1 MGPIWEFSD
10 KIDVPLHIGYFRVGL
25 CIKILVLKKKITLL
39 VYGAIHLPW
48 GGLLPPKRSFAVL
61 WPPINCLCLREK
73 GTKFG
78 LNYPT
83 VRLSVADYLC
93 PYHSVILHIIQ
104 WKKIYVYPLYEY
116 LWSCTLFNEKNNM
129 FTHFMTLK

>member
-1 MGPIWEFSD
+1 MHQNSCVE
-10 KIDVPLHIGYFRVGL
+10 
-25 CIKILVLKKKITLL
+25 ITNHLIS
-39 VYGAIHLPW
+39 VWAIHLPW
-48 GGLLPPKRSFAVL
+48 GGLLPPKRSFAVH

-93 PYHSVILHIIQ
+93 AYHSVVGSIYDPAHYSM
-104 WKKIYVYPLYEY
+104 KKIICLP
-116 LWSCTLFNEKNNM
+116 TL
-129 FTHFMTLK
+129 

>member
-1 MGPIWEFSD
+1 MHQNSCFEKENHLISVWGHSF
-10 KIDVPLHIGYFRVGL
+10 
-25 CIKILVLKKKITLL
+25 TL
-39 VYGAIHLPW
+39 

-61 WPPINCLCLREK
+61 WWPINCLCLREK

-93 PYHSVILHIIQ
+93 PYHSVVGS
-104 WKKIYVYPLYEY
+104 IYDPAHC
-116 LWSCTLFNEKNNM
+116 SNNM
-129 FTHFMTLK
+129 FTHFTALM